1 MEFLFKFIE
10 EKEGQLGGVEAGP
23 AVGLDLDEVGASE
36 KENNINM
43 ST

>member
-10 EKEGQLGGVEAGP
+10 EKEQVEDL
-23 AVGLDLDEVGASE
+23 VVHNLDLIEE